1 MSNNLV
7 SIIIP
12 TFNEEKNI
20 ERLLVSIKNQDFKNI
35 ETLIVDDGSSDKTVD
50 IAKKYSN
57 NIYERPHAERSM
69 QRNFGA
75 RKARGDYLL
84 FLDADM
90 ELSSKVIRDC
100 VETIKNLK
108 VKALTIPERTVGK
121 GLLPGVRRFE
131 REMYMGEPDYEVPRF
146 FERKVFFKYSG
157 YDKNLTGPEDYDL
170 PYRIGKAYKI
180 GRTSKYIFHHEEG
193 LTLRK
198 QLNKKYYYAKNGA
211 SYATKHPK
219 LVRVQGTI
227 LFRKVYLKHWRKFLK
242 HPVLGISFIVI
253 RLLETIWAIV
263 GFISAVGIFTFLKT
277 LISILKK

>member
-20 ERLLVSIKNQDFKNI
+20 ERLLVSIKNQDYKNI
-35 ETLIVDDGSSDKTVD
+35 EILIVDDGSSDKTVD

-57 NIYERPHAERSM
+57 NVYERLHAERSI

-75 RKARGDYLL
+75 RKAHGDYLL
-84 FLDADM
+84 FLDSDM
-90 ELSSKVIRDC
+90 ELSSEVIKDC
-100 VETIKNLK
+100 VETINNLE
-108 VKALTIPERTVGK
+108 VKALTIPEKTVGD
-121 GLLPGVRRFE
+121 GFLPEIRRFE
-131 REMYMGEPDYEVPRF
+131 REMYMDEPDYEVPRF
-146 FERKVFFKYSG
+146 FESKIFFKYGG

-170 PYRIGKAYKI
+170 PYRIGKEYKI
-180 GRTSKYIFHHEEG
+180 GRTKEYIFHHEEG

-211 SYATKHPK
+211 FYATKHPK

-227 LFRKVYLKHWRKFLK
+227 LFRKVYLKYWRKFLQ
-242 HPVLGISFIVI
+242 HPVLGISFLTV
-253 RLLETIWAIV
+253 RLFETIWAIA
-263 GFISAVGIFTFLKT
+263 GFISAVGIFTFIKT
-277 LISILKK
+277 SISIFKK

>member
-20 ERLLVSIKNQDFKNI
+20 ERLLVSIKNQDYKNI
-35 ETLIVDDGSSDKTVD
+35 ETLIVDDGSNDKTVD
-50 IAKKYSN
+50 IAKKYSSN
-57 NIYERPHAERSM
+57 VYERLHAERSI

-75 RKARGDYLL
+75 RKAHGDYLL
-84 FLDADM
+84 FLDSDM
-90 ELSSKVIRDC
+90 ELSSEVIKDC
-100 VETIKNLK
+100 VETINNLE
-108 VKALTIPERTVGK
+108 VKALTIPEKTVGD
-121 GLLPGVRRFE
+121 GFLPEIRRFE
-131 REMYMGEPDYEVPRF
+131 REMYMDDPDYEVPRF
-146 FERKVFFKYSG
+146 FERKVFFKYGG

-180 GRTSKYIFHHEEG
+180 GRTKEYIFHHEEG

-211 SYATKHPK
+211 SYATKHPR

-227 LFRKVYLKHWRKFLK
+227 IFRKVYLKHWRKFLQ
-242 HPVLGISFIVI
+242 HPILGTSFIAI
-253 RLLETIWAIV
+253 RLLETIWAVV
-263 GFISAVGIFTFLKT
+263 GFISAVGFFTFLKT
-277 LISILKK
+277 SIAIFKK